1 MVLRGETS
9 NAEAKVT
16 DVRLITDEKGA
27 LLGSFFIPE
36 ASLTSAPE
44 FRTGTNTFRL
54 TSSSVDSRSPADRAS
69 TAESIFTSRGTL
81 NTLQED
87 VLSVRT
93 ADIQRMTREDSTTIS
108 NQSTRNFQTSEFGE
122 TRVSEQIEWI
132 DPIAESFEVTEA
144 NGVFIS
150 SVDIFF
156 QTKDDTAP
164 VTCQIRTMQ
173 TGLPTTKIVPFGEK
187 TLDAEQVVTSAD
199 STVPTRFT
207 FPSPVFL
214 EGGGAEYAL
223 TLISPSN
230 NYFVWIAVMGETD
243 IEDEGLQESERR
255 KISAQPYLGSLFK
268 SQNGSTW
275 TPSQYEDL
283 KFTLYKCQFVPGPGA
298 LKLYN
303 PELGVGN
310 KERPV
315 LRQNPIS
322 FNSQEVKI
330 QLAGNTSSN
339 SSTEFPI
346 GSKLIQVGAGAS
358 AEGNIVAHLGPL
370 ASITHQSGTGIGLTP
385 ASGNLT
391 YSGIGLTTITGNGSG
406 ATANIQISS
415 GSVGTLSVTGGGSGY
430 KTGDVLGASFG
441 DTNRNVRFTVGAVSN
456 VNSVILNRVQGNFD
470 TSRTLKFMNNT
481 GISTNLNNG
490 VPSSVTNTGLD
501 NDGLHIH
508 VKHRNH
514 GMHAV
519 NNLSLI
525 HI

>member
-1 MVLRGETS
+1 
-9 NAEAKVT
+9 
-16 DVRLITDEKGA
+16 
-27 LLGSFFIPE
+27 
-36 ASLTSAPE
+36 
-44 FRTGTNTFRL
+44 
-54 TSSSVDSRSPADRAS
+54 
-69 TAESIFTSRGTL
+69 
-81 NTLQED
+81 
-87 VLSVRT
+87 
-93 ADIQRMTREDSTTIS
+93 
-108 NQSTRNFQTSEFGE
+108 
-122 TRVSEQIEWI
+122 
-132 DPIAESFEVTEA
+132 
-144 NGVFIS
+144 
-150 SVDIFF
+150 
-156 QTKDDTAP
+156 
-164 VTCQIRTMQ
+164 MQ

-358 AEGNIVAHLGPL
+358 AEGNIVAHLG
-370 ASITHQSGTGIGLTP
+370 
-385 ASGNLT
+385 
-391 YSGIGLTTITGNGSG
+391 
-406 ATANIQISS
+406 
-415 GSVGTLSVTGGGSGY
+415 
-430 KTGDVLGASFG
+430 
-441 DTNRNVRFTVGAVSN
+441 
-456 VNSVILNRVQGNFD
+456 
-470 TSRTLKFMNNT
+470 
-481 GISTNLNNG
+481 
-490 VPSSVTNTGLD
+490 
-501 NDGLHIH
+501 
-508 VKHRNH
+508 
-514 GMHAV
+514 
-519 NNLSLI
+519 LSLI